1 MMRHRS
7 SNSLRVTVG
16 HPRRRWANGYT
27 SAKLNSA
34 GRWTV
39 SNSNTEESGHTASSM
54 TIAEIVRRCQPMG
67 DLGRFAID
75 DLTAAE
81 EDEFFAILE
90 DV

>member
-1 MMRHRS
+1 M
-7 SNSLRVTVG
+7 
-16 HPRRRWANGYT
+16 
-27 SAKLNSA
+27 
-34 GRWTV
+34 

-67 DLGRFAID
+67 DLGRFVID